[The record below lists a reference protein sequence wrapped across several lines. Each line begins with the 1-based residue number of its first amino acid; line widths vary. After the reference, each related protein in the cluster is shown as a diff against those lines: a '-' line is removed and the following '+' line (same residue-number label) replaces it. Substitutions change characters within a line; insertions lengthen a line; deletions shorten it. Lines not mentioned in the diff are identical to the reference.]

1 LVEAHHLEAV
11 MAEFESSHGGIP
23 KVFQAHIACLNS
35 KSKKQKPCH
44 KTQSYKELKLI
55 IFNQLWQK
63 LRVHMVEF
71 LRYFKLTLHF

>member
-35 KSKKQKPCH
+35 KSKKQKPYVIKH
-44 KTQSYKELKLI
+44 
-55 IFNQLWQK
+55 N
-63 LRVHMVEF
+63 
-71 LRYFKLTLHF
+71 LTKN